1 MASPRS
7 IEIHILGRAYK
18 VACSHENRSGALIAA
33 ADYLDEKMRKIRD
46 SSKVIGA
53 ERIAIMAGL
62 NLAHD
67 LLTQD
72 GGGTLI
78 EETRTR
84 LSVIAAPCSILCWK
98 IRTNSSK
105 LVLVPCGVRGWLLLL

>member
-1 MASPRS
+1 MAGPRS

-18 VACSHENRSGALIAA
+18 VACSREEESALVAA
-33 ADYLDEKMRKIRD
+33 AEYLDEKMREIRD
-46 SSKVIGA
+46 KSKVIGA

-72 GGGTLI
+72 GGALVVAARARLTQCHTLLDAVL
-78 EETRTR
+78 EDQD
-84 LSVIAAPCSILCWK
+84 
-98 IRTNSSK
+98 K
-105 LVLVPCGVRGWLLLL
+105 LF

>member
-18 VACSHENRSGALIAA
+18 VACTREQEPALIAA
-33 ADYLDEKMRKIRD
+33 ADYLDEKMREIREG
-46 SSKVIGA
+46 SKVIGA

-67 LLTQD
+67 LLTN

-78 EETRTR
+78 EEARTR
-84 LSVIAAPCSILCWK
+84 VNHCSALLDSVLEDQD
-98 IRTNSSK
+98 K
-105 LVLVPCGVRGWLLLL
+105 LF